1 MAGSCD
7 GSVERGRNSGNALAV
22 EALPSHVIEFARTVF
37 ACRGKQSSQA
47 NKDFM
52 KPLILCLLTISLV
65 SAENRTA
72 PDFTLTNSQGAPLTL
87 SRYKGKV
94 VLLDFWATWCGGCKE
109 EIPWYIEF
117 QKKYKRQGLTVIGV
131 SMDDGGWKLV
141 KPFLKQKGMKYPIV
155 IGNDNLAKMYGLDA
169 MPLTLLIDRQGNI
182 ASSHVGVVNKDAFE
196 KELTTLLKAR

>member
-1 MAGSCD
+1 M
-7 GSVERGRNSGNALAV
+7 
-22 EALPSHVIEFARTVF
+22 
-37 ACRGKQSSQA
+37 KQ
-47 NKDFM
+47 
-52 KPLILCLLTISLV
+52 LILCLLTISLV

-72 PDFTLTNSQGAPLTL
+72 PDFTLTNSKGAPLTL

-117 QKKYKRQGLTVIGV
+117 QKKYKKQGLTVIGV

-182 ASSHVGVVNKDAFE
+182 ASV
-196 KELTTLLKAR
+196 ARGWS

>member
-1 MAGSCD
+1 
-7 GSVERGRNSGNALAV
+7 
-22 EALPSHVIEFARTVF
+22 
-37 ACRGKQSSQA
+37 
-47 NKDFM
+47 M
-52 KPLILCLLTISLV
+52 KPLLLCLLAISLV
-65 SAENRTA
+65 FAENRTA
-72 PDFTLTNSQGAPLTL
+72 PDFTLTNSKGAPLTL

-94 VLLDFWATWCGGCKE
+94 VLLDFWATWCTGCKE

-117 QKKYKRQGLTVIGV
+117 QKKYKKQGLTVIGV

-141 KPFLKQKGMKYPIV
+141 KPFLKQKGMKYPVV

-196 KELTTLLKAR
+196 KELSTLLQTR